1 MTFLLSKLYL
11 LYKITKL
18 MRQYRELSNEVK
30 QKISDSMKK
39 YHAQRGTEKQRSTN
53 KSISNS
59 MKRYW
64 TTIGNQPK

>member
-18 MRQYRELSNEVK
+18 MRQYRQLSNEVK

-39 YHAQRGTEKQRSTN
+39 YHSQRGTEKQRSTN

-64 TTIGNQPK
+64 STIGNRPK

>member
-39 YHAQRGTEKQRSTN
+39 YHSQRGTEKQRSTN

-64 TTIGNQPK
+64 STIGNQPK

>member
-1 MTFLLSKLYL
+1 MTFLPSILYL

-18 MRQYRELSNEVK
+18 MRQYRQLSNEVK
-30 QKISDSMKK
+30 KKISDSMKK

-53 KSISNS
+53 KQISNS

-64 TTIGNQPK
+64 STIGNQPK

>member
-1 MTFLLSKLYL
+1 
-11 LYKITKL
+11 

-64 TTIGNQPK
+64 STIGNQPK

>member
-1 MTFLLSKLYL
+1 MTFLLPILYL
-11 LYKITKL
+11 LNKITKL
-18 MRQYRELSNEVK
+18 MRQYRQLSNEVK

-39 YHAQRGTEKQRSTN
+39 YHSQRGTEKQRSTN

-64 TTIGNQPK
+64 STIGNQPK